1 MKAVKYKVL
10 RNDPV
15 ADGVYDLV
23 LSGDTS
29 AFTAPGQF
37 LNITVDGLYLRR
49 PFSVCSYGGDAV
61 RVLYKVVGEGTK
73 RMTALRPGDAV
84 DALTGLGNGFD
95 AGRAGESPVLIGGG
109 IGTPPVYSLAREL
122 VKRGVRPAVYL
133 GFNSSSDVVLAA
145 EFAEMGVV
153 PVVATADG
161 SLGEKGFVTDVIDP
175 SAGSYYYACG
185 PVPMLKAVVS
195 LMRIP
200 GEVSL
205 EERMG
210 CGFGVCEGCAV
221 RTSRGVLR
229 VCADGPVFRA
239 EEVIW

>member
-1 MKAVKYKVL
+1 MKAVKYKVI
-10 RNDPV
+10 RNSPV
-15 ADGVYDLV
+15 ADGVFDLV

-37 LNITVDGLYLRR
+37 LNIRLDGLYLRR
-49 PFSVCSYGGDAV
+49 PFSVCSYGGDVV

-73 RMTALRPGDAV
+73 RMTELRPGDEV

-95 AGRAGESPVLIGGG
+95 ADKAGESPVLIGGG
-109 IGTPPVYSLAREL
+109 IGTPPVFCLASEL
-122 VKRGVRPAVYL
+122 VRRGVRPQVYL
-133 GFNSSSDVVLAA
+133 GFNSASDVVLAA
-145 EFAEMGVV
+145 EFLEMGVV
-153 PVVATADG
+153 PTVTTVDG
-161 SLGEKGFVTDVIDP
+161 SLGTKGFVTDVIDP
-175 SAGSYYYACG
+175 AEGGYYYACG
-185 PVPMLKAVVS
+185 PLPMLRSVAL
-195 LMRIP
+195 LMKIP

-229 VCADGPVFRA
+229 VCADGPVFKA